1 MKKIFKRI
9 DLFLKELLN
18 IITNILVPIVSV
30 LIAIMEIL
38 PVPTKFIKLLKAAE
52 YWLFYAQGTAEK
64 IDKIIEEKEK
74 ELK

>member
-9 DLFLKELLN
+9 GLFLKELLN
-18 IITNILVPIVSV
+18 IIGNILVPIVSV
-30 LIAIMEIL
+30 LIAIMAIL
-38 PVPTKFIKLLKAAE
+38 PVPTKFIKLLKVFE

-74 ELK
+74 KLK